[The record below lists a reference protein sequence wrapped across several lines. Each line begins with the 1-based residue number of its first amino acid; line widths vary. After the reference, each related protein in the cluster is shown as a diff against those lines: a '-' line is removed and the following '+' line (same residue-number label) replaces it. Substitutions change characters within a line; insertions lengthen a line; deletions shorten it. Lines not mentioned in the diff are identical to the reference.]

1 MKTMKK
7 IPNSLTNI
15 VFTVFI
21 LATCFVLCLLLQTF
35 SGAHALIPA
44 VFILGTFLTALSTEG
59 YLYGILSAL
68 ASVLI
73 FEFVFE
79 LPYFRLHFTVTDN
92 LVTSAIMIVIAF
104 ITCTL
109 TTKIKNQETLKSK
122 SEMEKMR
129 ADLLRAVSH
138 DLRTPLTT
146 IYGASSALLENE
158 NGLTKEQQVKMLQ
171 SIREDAA
178 WLTRMV
184 ENLLSIT
191 RLDSTNVKII
201 KTSTVLD
208 EFLDAALNK
217 FYKRYPD
224 REVTL
229 ELPDEFITIQMDALL
244 IEQVVINILEN
255 AVCHAKG
262 MTILCLK
269 VSVLSGKAVFEI
281 SDNGCGI
288 EKERLKTL
296 FTGYYQTENLP
307 PDSRRSNAG
316 IGLSVC
322 AAIIRAHGGTITA
335 ESCKDGGALFRF
347 TLDTEETAD
356 EQ

>member
-1 MKTMKK
+1 MKK
-7 IPNSLTNI
+7 IPKILTDTAI
-15 VFTVFI
+15 TFFFLT
-21 LATCFVLCLLLQTF
+21 ACFFLCLALQHA
-35 SGAHALIPA
+35 SGAYTLIPA
-44 VFILGTFLTALSTEG
+44 IFILGTFLTALSTSG
-59 YLYGILSAL
+59 YIYGIVSAL
-68 ASVLI
+68 ASVFI

-79 LPYFRLHFTVTDN
+79 LPYFRLNFTITDN
-92 LVTSAIMIVIAF
+92 LVTSVIMIVIAC

-109 TTKIKNQETLKSK
+109 TTKIKKQEAVRSQ
-122 SEMEKMR
+122 SEKEKLR

-146 IYGASSALLENE
+146 IYGASSALLESSG
-158 NGLTKEQQVKMLQ
+158 GLSEGQKQKMLL

-191 RLDSTNVKII
+191 RLDGANVQII
-201 KTSTVLD
+201 KSSTVLD
-208 EFLDAALNK
+208 EFLDAALIK
-217 FYKRYPD
+217 FHKRYPLQ
-224 REVTL
+224 EVAV
-229 ELPDEFITIQMDALL
+229 ELPDEFITIQMDPLL

-269 VSVLSGKAVFEI
+269 VSVLPGKAVFEI

-288 EKERLKTL
+288 EKERLKNL
-296 FTGYYQTENLP
+296 FTGYYRTENLP
-307 PDSRRSNAG
+307 SDSKRSNAG

-335 ESCKDGGALFRF
+335 ENRKSGGALFRF
-347 TLDTEETAD
+347 VLDTEE
-356 EQ
+356 ESHGQ

>member
-1 MKTMKK
+1 MKK
-7 IPNSLTNI
+7 ILKHLKDTFI
-15 VFTVFI
+15 TVFL
-21 LATCFVLCLLLQTF
+21 LAACFVVCLLIQRIT
-35 SGAHALIPA
+35 GAHALIPA
-44 VFILGTFLTALSTEG
+44 VFILGAFLTALSTNG
-59 YLYGILSAL
+59 YFYGILSAF
-68 ASVLI
+68 ASVFL

-79 LPYFRLHFTVTDN
+79 LPYFRLNFTVTDN

-109 TTKIKNQETLKSK
+109 TTKIKKQETLKSQ
-122 SEMEKMR
+122 SELEKMR

-146 IYGASSALLENE
+146 IYGASCALLESDS
-158 NGLTKEQQVKMLQ
+158 GLSKEQQIKMLQ

-191 RLDSTNVKII
+191 RLDDKNVKII

-208 EFLDAALNK
+208 EFLDAALSK

-262 MTILCLK
+262 MSILCLK

-281 SDNGCGI
+281 SDDGCGI

-296 FTGYYQTENLP
+296 FTGYYQTDALP

-316 IGLSVC
+316 IGLCVC

-335 ESCKDGGALFRF
+335 HNRKGGGALFRF

>member
-1 MKTMKK
+1 MKK
-7 IPNSLTNI
+7 LPKHLTDAA
-15 VFTVFI
+15 FTVFF
-21 LATCFVLCLLLQTF
+21 LVACFALCLLIQTVC
-35 SGAHALIPA
+35 GAHTLIPA
-44 VFILGTFLTALSTEG
+44 IFILGTFLTALATDG
-59 YLYGILSAL
+59 YFYGILSAL
-68 ASVLI
+68 ASVFI

-79 LPYFRLHFTVTDN
+79 LPYFSLYFTITDN
-92 LVTSAIMIVIAF
+92 LVTSVIMIVIACM
-104 ITCTL
+104 TCTL
-109 TTKIKNQETLKSK
+109 TTKIKKQETLKSQ

-146 IYGASSALLENE
+146 IYGASSAMLEA
-158 NGLTKEQQVKMLQ
+158 GDRLSAAQKQKMLQ

-191 RLDSTNVKII
+191 RLDGTNVKII
-201 KTSTVLD
+201 KVSTVLD
-208 EFLDAALNK
+208 EFLDAALIK
-217 FYKRYPD
+217 FHKRYPEQ
-224 REVTL
+224 EVSV
-229 ELPDEFITIQMDALL
+229 ELPDEFITIGMDALL

-269 VSVLSGKAVFEI
+269 VSLLPGKAVFEI

-296 FTGYYQTENLP
+296 FTGYYQAENLP

-335 ESCKDGGALFRF
+335 KNLESGGALFCF
-347 TLDTEETAD
+347 TLNTEETAN

>member
-1 MKTMKK
+1 MKK
-7 IPNSLTNI
+7 IPKLLADAAVTLSLLAAC
-15 VFTVFI
+15 FI
-21 LATCFVLCLLLQTF
+21 LCLLVQTV

-44 VFILGTFLTALSTEG
+44 IFILGTFLTALATDG

-68 ASVLI
+68 ASVFV
-73 FEFVFE
+73 FELVFE
-79 LPYFRLHFTVTDN
+79 LPYFSLVFTITDI
-92 LVTSAIMIVIAF
+92 LVTSVIMIVISC

-109 TTKIKNQETLKSK
+109 TTKIKKQETLKSQ

-146 IYGASSALLENE
+146 IYGASSALLESE
-158 NGLTKEQQVKMLQ
+158 TGLSREQKQKMLQ

-191 RLDSTNVKII
+191 RLDGTNVKII
-201 KTSTVLD
+201 KVSTVLD
-208 EFLDAALNK
+208 EFLDAALIK
-217 FYKRYPD
+217 FHKRYPEQ
-224 REVTL
+224 EVSV
-229 ELPDEFITIQMDALL
+229 ELPDEFITIEMDALL

-269 VSVLSGKAVFEI
+269 VSLLPGKAVFEI
-281 SDNGCGI
+281 SDDGCGI

-296 FTGYYQTENLP
+296 FTGYYQAENLP

-322 AAIIRAHGGTITA
+322 AAIIRAHGGAITA
-335 ESCKDGGALFRF
+335 ENRKSGGALFCF
-347 TLDTEETAD
+347 TLDTEE
-356 EQ
+356 ESHEP

>member
-1 MKTMKK
+1 MKK
-7 IPNSLTNI
+7 IPKPLADAAIT
-15 VFTVFI
+15 VFLLSVCFFLCLVIQNTSGAHTLIPTLFI
-21 LATCFVLCLLLQTF
+21 LA
-35 SGAHALIPA
+35 
-44 VFILGTFLTALSTEG
+44 TFLTALSTDG
-59 YLYGILSAL
+59 YICGILSAL
-68 ASVLI
+68 ASVFI
-73 FEFVFE
+73 FEYVFE
-79 LPYFRLHFTVTDN
+79 LPYFRLSFTTTDN
-92 LVTSAIMIVIAF
+92 VVTSVIMIVIAF

-109 TTKIKNQETLKSK
+109 TTKIKKQELLKSQ
-122 SEMEKMR
+122 SEKEKMR

-146 IYGASSALLENE
+146 IYGASSALLDNSS
-158 NGLTKEQQVKMLQ
+158 GLSEEQKQKMLL

-191 RLDSTNVKII
+191 RLDGTNVRII

-208 EFLDAALNK
+208 EFLDAVLIK
-217 FYKRYPD
+217 FHKRYPNQ
-224 REVTL
+224 EVSID
-229 ELPDEFITIQMDALL
+229 LPDEFITIEMDALL

-269 VSVLSGKAVFEI
+269 VSVLPGKAVFEI

-296 FTGYYQTENLP
+296 FTGYYQAENLP

-335 ESCKDGGALFRF
+335 ENKKSGGAVFRF
-347 TLDTEETAD
+347 ILDTEEATH

>member
-335 ESCKDGGALFRF
+335 ESRKDGGALFRF

>member
-1 MKTMKK
+1 MQK
-7 IPNSLTNI
+7 IPKPLADAAI
-15 VFTVFI
+15 TVF
-21 LATCFVLCLLLQTF
+21 LLSACFFLCLAIQNT
-35 SGAHALIPA
+35 SGGHTLIPA
-44 VFILGTFLTALSTEG
+44 IFILGTFLTALSTDG
-59 YLYGILSAL
+59 YICGVLSAL
-68 ASVLI
+68 ASIFI
-73 FEFVFE
+73 FEYVFE
-79 LPYFRLHFTVTDN
+79 FPYFHLNFTITDN
-92 LVTSAIMIVIAF
+92 VVTSAIMIVIAF

-109 TTKIKNQETLKSK
+109 TTKIKRQETLKSQ

-146 IYGASSALLENE
+146 IYGASSALLEDN
-158 NGLTKEQQVKMLQ
+158 NGLTKEQQIKMLQ

-191 RLDSTNVKII
+191 RLDGAHVKII

-208 EFLDAALNK
+208 EFLDTALNK
-217 FYKRYPD
+217 FYKRYPEQ
-224 REVTL
+224 EVTL
-229 ELPDEFITIQMDALL
+229 ELPDEFVTIQMDPLL

-269 VSVLSGKAVFEI
+269 VSVLSGKAIFEI

-288 EKERLKTL
+288 EKEMLKNL
-296 FTGYYQTENLP
+296 FTGYYQAENLP
-307 PDSRRSNAG
+307 SDSRRSNAG

-335 ESCKDGGALFRF
+335 INRKDGGALFRF
-347 TLDTEETAD
+347 TLDTEGTAD

>member
-1 MKTMKK
+1 MKK
-7 IPNSLTNI
+7 IPKYVINTAI
-15 VFTVFI
+15 TVFL
-21 LATCFVLCLLLQTF
+21 LAACFLLCLFLQTV

-44 VFILGTFLTALSTEG
+44 VFILGAFLTALSTDG
-59 YLYGILSAL
+59 YLYGILSAF
-68 ASVLI
+68 ASVFL
-73 FEFVFE
+73 FEYVFE
-79 LPYFRLHFTVTDN
+79 LPYFRLTFTITDN

-109 TTKIKNQETLKSK
+109 TTKIKKQETLKSQ
-122 SEMEKMR
+122 SEMEKLR

-146 IYGASSALLENE
+146 IYGASSALLESGS
-158 NGLTKEQQVKMLQ
+158 GLTSEQQVKMLQ
-171 SIREDAA
+171 GIREDAS

-191 RLDSTNVKII
+191 RLDGTNVKII

-208 EFLDAALNK
+208 EFLDAALNQ

-224 REVTL
+224 SEVTL
-229 ELPDEFITIQMDALL
+229 ELPEEFITIQMDALL

-269 VSVLSGKAVFEI
+269 VSILPGKAVFEI

-322 AAIIRAHGGTITA
+322 AAIIRAHGGIITA
-335 ESCKDGGALFRF
+335 ENRKGGGALFRF

>member
-1 MKTMKK
+1 MKK
-7 IPNSLTNI
+7 IPKLLTDI
-15 VFTVFI
+15 TITIFLLI
-21 LATCFVLCLLLQTF
+21 ACFVLCLLLQTF

-44 VFILGTFLTALSTEG
+44 VFILGTFLTALSTNG
-59 YLYGILSAL
+59 YFYGILSAFV
-68 ASVLI
+68 SVFL

-79 LPYFRLHFTVTDN
+79 LPYFRLNFSMTDN
-92 LVTSAIMIVIAF
+92 LVTSVIMIIIAF

-109 TTKIKNQETLKSK
+109 TTKIKKQEILKSQ
-122 SEMEKMR
+122 SELEKMR

-146 IYGASSALLENE
+146 IYGASCALLESE
-158 NGLTKEQQVKMLQ
+158 SGLSKEQQIKMLQ

-191 RLDSTNVKII
+191 RLDDKNVKII
-201 KTSTVLD
+201 KSSTVLD
-208 EFLDAALNK
+208 EFIDAALNK
-217 FYKRYPD
+217 FYRRYPEQ
-224 REVTL
+224 EVTL

-288 EKERLKTL
+288 DKERLKTL
-296 FTGYYQTENLP
+296 FTGYYQAENLP
-307 PDSRRSNAG
+307 PDSKRSNAG

-335 ESCKDGGALFRF
+335 ANRKDGGARFRF
-347 TLDTEETAD
+347 TLDTEETSD
-356 EQ
+356 EQEI

>member
-7 IPNSLTNI
+7 IPKSLTNI

-21 LATCFVLCLLLQTF
+21 LATCFALCLLIQTA
-35 SGAHALIPA
+35 SEAHTLLPA
-44 VFILGTFLTALSTEG
+44 VFILGTFLTALSTDG
-59 YLYGILSAL
+59 YLYGIISAL
-68 ASVLI
+68 ASVFI

-79 LPYFRLHFTVTDN
+79 LPYFSLNFTIADN
-92 LVTSAIMIVIAF
+92 LVTSVIMIVIACV
-104 ITCTL
+104 TCTL
-109 TTKIKNQETLKSK
+109 TTKIKKQETLKSQG
-122 SEMEKMR
+122 EMEKMR

-146 IYGASSALLENE
+146 IYGASSALLEN
-158 NGLTKEQQVKMLQ
+158 NSGLSDGQKQKMLQ

-191 RLDSTNVKII
+191 RLDSTNVRII

-229 ELPDEFITIQMDALL
+229 DLPDEFVTIQMDPLL

-255 AVCHAKG
+255 AVCHAQG

-269 VSVLSGKAVFEI
+269 VSVLPGKAVFEI

-335 ESCKDGGALFRF
+335 ENREGKGARFCF

-356 EQ
+356 GQ